1 MTSTLSTLKPWQNRA
16 IIECIEESNC
26 DRLTLIGRISAEAK
40 IDPVTAESYLD
51 SYNANPNE
59 GAIGVIVKAV
69 HKEQLN
75 ETVAEGKKAA
85 AANQKK
91 STLPPHPTMTT
102 GPVSSHNPA
111 PPKQPPPVKQEAVV
125 RQIISPIDDRP
136 KKDPATGDGIVAQ
149 IIKLHQSGKSNKE
162 IIEAGYNQSTVYR
175 QVNEFKKRKL
185 GLK

>member
-1 MTSTLSTLKPWQNRA
+1 MTSTLSTLKTWQNRA

-26 DRLTLIGRISAEAK
+26 DRLTLIGRITAEAK
-40 IDPVTAESYLD
+40 IDAVTAESYLD

-69 HKEQLN
+69 HKEQLD
-75 ETVAEGKKAA
+75 EIVAEGKKAA
-85 AANQKK
+85 AANKK
-91 STLPPHPTMTT
+91 TSALPPHPTMTT
-102 GPVSSHNPA
+102 GTVETQP
-111 PPKQPPPVKQEAVV
+111 PPKQTPPVKQEAIV

-136 KKDPATGDGIVAQ
+136 KKDPVTGEGVVAQ
-149 IIKLHQSGKSNKE
+149 ILKLHLAGKSNKE

-175 QVNEFKKRKL
+175 QVNEHKKRKL